1 MLLIY
6 CLHCSMRDN
15 VTVKDMQKLKYVV
28 IQYDLQTTTTIR
40 ICRILNREKT
50 AVNSPAIR

>member
-1 MLLIY
+1 
-6 CLHCSMRDN
+6 MRDN